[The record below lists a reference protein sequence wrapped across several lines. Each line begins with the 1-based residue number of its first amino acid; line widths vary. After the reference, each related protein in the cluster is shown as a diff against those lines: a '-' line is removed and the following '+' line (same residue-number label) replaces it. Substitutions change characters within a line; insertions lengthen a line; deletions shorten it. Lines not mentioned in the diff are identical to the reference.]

1 MYTKLDTR
9 LGSELGSETK
19 TGKTDKPETIRQG
32 DCGCA
37 CNSATEVPEEPD
49 GVIVARNFTT
59 NQLQVD
65 LAGGDGG

>member
-1 MYTKLDTR
+1 MYTKLDT
-9 LGSELGSETK
+9 ELGSETK
-19 TGKTDKPETIRQG
+19 IRETDKPETIRQG

-49 GVIVARNFTT
+49 GVIVAKNFTT

-65 LAGGDGG
+65 LAGGNG